1 MKIKPMS
8 NLIKADPSPPASEV
22 VTILERAL
30 SDPSIDIV
38 KARELWQFSREIRAE
53 LAENAFNEAMRFA
66 QAEMAPVRT
75 NAANPQNNSKYASL
89 PALDNALRPIYTKH
103 GFALSYD
110 TAEAPAESNV
120 RIICLVTC
128 ANYTRTYHIDMPAD
142 GKGAKGGDVM
152 TRTHATGSAVTYGRR
167 YLLLMIFNIAV
178 IGDDDDGNNASR
190 IPAAVAMSPEQR
202 SMLVE
207 KSTEKKCPSASLIK
221 HLNSKHLKGARVIK
235 SIDDIPA
242 TRFQEAMNDLDLW
255 AARE

>member
-1 MKIKPMS
+1 MS
-8 NLIKADPSPPASEV
+8 NLVKADPSPPASEV

-30 SDPSIDIV
+30 SDPSIDVV

-53 LAENAFNEAMRFA
+53 LAENAFNEAMRYA
-66 QAEMAPVRT
+66 QAEMGPVRT
-75 NAANPQNNSKYASL
+75 NAANPQTRSKYASL
-89 PALDNALRPIYTKH
+89 SALDNVLRPIYTKH

-110 TAEAPAESNV
+110 TADAPNESSV

-128 ANYTRTYHIDMPAD
+128 ANYTRSYHIDMPAD

-178 IGDDDDGNNASR
+178 AGDDDDGNHASG
-190 IPAAVAMSPEQR
+190 PTVAAMSPEQR
-202 SMLVE
+202 SMLVQ
-207 KSTEKKCPSASLIK
+207 KSTAKKCPAASLIK
-221 HLNSKHLKGARVIK
+221 HLNSKQLKGATVIK

-242 TRFQEAMNDLDLW
+242 ARFQEAMDDLDLW
-255 AARE
+255 AVRK